1 MYSMASRARE
11 HGPFLVAEASVSV
24 FADRGQGR
32 DKQGRMVQ
40 GARAQL
46 ALACAGRMVAR
57 AGAGRSAD
65 LIPPRC
71 KPLAP
76 RHGQNFAGPPARSLR
91 TSQTVLK
98 VPLDG
103 LFGGHLTG
111 DSN

>member
-46 ALACAGRMVAR
+46 ALACAGRMIAR

-76 RHGQNFAGPPARSLR
+76 RHRQNFAGPPAQSLR
-91 TSQTVLK
+91 TKQTVLK

-103 LFGGHLTG
+103 LT
-111 DSN
+111 